1 MLQRLLTDT
10 RGASAVEY
18 GLIVAA
24 VMLVMT
30 VGLSQFG
37 ISLESLAQRIASEL
51 NLASREIRLG
61 DDTLQTFLTTG
72 RLDRRKLN
80 RRSGSA
86 G

>member
-1 MLQRLLTDT
+1 MRARAIRNMLQRLLTDT

-51 NLASREIRLG
+51 NLASR
-61 DDTLQTFLTTG
+61 
-72 RLDRRKLN
+72 
-80 RRSGSA
+80 
-86 G
+86 

>member
-1 MLQRLLTDT
+1 MRARAIRNMLQRLLTDT

-51 NLASREIRLG
+51 NLA
-61 DDTLQTFLTTG
+61 
-72 RLDRRKLN
+72 N
-80 RRSGSA
+80 R
-86 G
+86 

>member
-51 NLASREIRLG
+51 NLASR
-61 DDTLQTFLTTG
+61 
-72 RLDRRKLN
+72 
-80 RRSGSA
+80 
-86 G
+86 